1 MVLDPSAFFAPWR
14 LGVRLRNWVYDAVR
28 AHVLGRRTWKTRLT
42 QSRQGAKNAEGV
54 ADYDGNVKHRGL
66 QAEGLTP
73 LRRLA
78 RSARREKSRFKR
90 LGLMPRASLLGS
102 LCGSLMDPIRGHS
115 RTA

>member
-1 MVLDPSAFFAPWR
+1 MVLDPSAFFASWR
-14 LGVRLRNWVYDAVR
+14 LCVSLVFQVRPPRSCARTASSTQFRN
-28 AHVLGRRTWKTRLT
+28 LT
-42 QSRQGAKNAEGV
+42 PSHQGAENAEGV
-54 ADYDGNVKHRGL
+54 ADYDGNDKHRGL

-90 LGLMPRASLLGS
+90 LGLMPGASLLGS

-115 RTA
+115 QTA